1 MKKLLWSCV
10 AVCAMA
16 LTFGGVAGADP
27 IYLYVDAAPNVYGSA
42 DYPAWLAA
50 AYAAA
55 ANGTFVNMANGIN
68 PANVGTT
75 DFEIQ
80 DEVVYSFGD
89 LGNRLTF
96 IYWIPDETVANLGN
110 NDLFQ
115 INLTNV
121 WDGDVDD
128 FYLSYYGQSWL
139 EPTKWEN
146 YTNAAGQSGVIGTAG
161 MAWWGAYGV
170 NTQAALDADIASW
183 IQATES
189 WIFTA
194 RLNGTDYSLTAN
206 RDGQPVP
213 EPATMTLLGIG
224 LAGMAAAQWRR
235 TKS

>member
-1 MKKLLWSCV
+1 MKRTLWSCV
-10 AVCAMA
+10 VVCAVA
-16 LTFGGVAGADP
+16 LTCGGVASADS
-27 IYLYVDAAPNVYGSA
+27 IYLYVDAAPNAYGSP
-42 DYPAWLAA
+42 DYAGWLAA

-55 ANGTFVNMANGIN
+55 SGGTFVNMGSGIN
-68 PANVGTT
+68 AANIGTT

-96 IYWIPDETVANLGN
+96 VYWIPGETIENLGS

-121 WDGDVDD
+121 WDGVTED

-146 YTNAAGQSGVIGTAG
+146 YTNAAGQTGVIGVAG
-161 MAWWGAYGV
+161 MAWWGAYNT
-170 NTQAALDADIASW
+170 NTQAELDADIASW

-224 LAGMAAAQWRR
+224 LAGMAATQWRR
-235 TKS
+235 RMS